1 MARKPKAFDIW
12 KEMKPAGLRRLAMA
26 VFLLFGVFGPL
37 TFLMESKLHIVS
49 WSFIVIQTVASGG
62 MAASIILFGRNRWWA
77 IMLVIV
83 FWGGVMV
90 FNSGGLGIVFNNEG
104 MKIQLNGVNASENVE
119 KKADLSVP
127 TPEQLNDIYT
137 QRGIV
142 GIAAI
147 ALLSFGYAMF
157 IKVIHAE
164 VRQRSRLEAEV
175 NIAKSIQESLLPDS
189 VLQNS
194 WITVVGSMTP
204 AAEVGGDVY
213 DVIPISDDLIAVAIA
228 DVSGHGVGAGILS
241 AMTKSALHLQLQH
254 DASPVAVL
262 EHLNKTLFEVSDEKT
277 FVTFGYMLI
286 DHAHKTIALS
296 TAGHPPVLQFDSAS
310 KKINFHR
317 TANIGLGM
325 RRETSFSYLNL
336 PFRSG
341 DTFVLYTDGAVE
353 TADPKGEQ
361 FGIERIQ
368 EIVTDHRGSVQDLCS
383 VMNERLKEFTA
394 AGTFQDDVTI
404 VCVRLL

>member
-1 MARKPKAFDIW
+1 MSIPSFEIW
-12 KEMKPAGLRRLAMA
+12 KEMKPPLLRRLALA
-26 VFLLFGVFGPL
+26 VFFLFGVFGPL
-37 TFLMESKLHIVS
+37 TVLMESKLHILS
-49 WSFIVIQTVASGG
+49 WSFILVQTFASGG
-62 MAASIILFGRNRWWA
+62 MAASIILFGRNRWWS
-77 IMLVIV
+77 IMLIIL

-104 MKIQLNGVNASENVE
+104 MKIQLNGINASENVE
-119 KKADLSVP
+119 KKEDMPPP
-127 TPEQLNDIYT
+127 THDQLNAIYT

-142 GIAAI
+142 GIMAI
-147 ALLSFGYAMF
+147 ALVAFGYAMF
-157 IKVIHAE
+157 IKVIYTE

-175 NIAKSIQESLLPDS
+175 NIAKSIQESLLPDA

-213 DVIPISDDLIAVAIA
+213 DVIPISDDLVAVAIA

-262 EHLNKTLFEVSDEKT
+262 EHLNRTLFEVSDEKT
-277 FVTFGYMLI
+277 FVTFAYMLLDRSRRMI
-286 DHAHKTIALS
+286 SVA
-296 TAGHPPVLQFDSAS
+296 TAGHPPVLQYDSAL

-325 RRETSFSYLNL
+325 RQDASFTHLEL
-336 PFRSG
+336 PLRSG
-341 DTFVLYTDGAVE
+341 DTFVLYTDGAIE
-353 TADPKGEQ
+353 TADPNGEQ
-361 FGIERIQ
+361 FGVERIQ
-368 EIVTDHRGSVQDLCS
+368 EIVTSRHGSVQDLCS

-394 AGTFQDDVTI
+394 AKTFQDDVTI
-404 VCVRLL
+404 VGVRLL

>member
-1 MARKPKAFDIW
+1 
-12 KEMKPAGLRRLAMA
+12 
-26 VFLLFGVFGPL
+26 
-37 TFLMESKLHIVS
+37 
-49 WSFIVIQTVASGG
+49 
-62 MAASIILFGRNRWWA
+62 
-77 IMLVIV
+77 
-83 FWGGVMV
+83 
-90 FNSGGLGIVFNNEG
+90 
-104 MKIQLNGVNASENVE
+104 QLNA
-119 KKADLSVP
+119 
-127 TPEQLNDIYT
+127 IYT

-142 GIAAI
+142 GIMAI
-147 ALLSFGYAMF
+147 ALVAFGYAMF
-157 IKVIHAE
+157 IKVIHTE

-175 NIAKSIQESLLPDS
+175 NIAKGIQESLLPDA
-189 VLQNS
+189 VLQKS

-213 DVIPISDDLIAVAIA
+213 DVIPISDDLVAVAIA

-254 DASPVAVL
+254 DTSPVAVL
-262 EHLNKTLFEVSDEKT
+262 EHLNRTLFEVSDEKT

-286 DHAHKTIALS
+286 DHAHKTIALA
-296 TAGHPPVLQFDSAS
+296 TAGHPPVLQYDSAVN
-310 KKINFHR
+310 KINFYR

-325 RRETSFSYLNL
+325 RQDASFTHLEL

-353 TADPKGEQ
+353 TADPNGEQ

-368 EIVTDHRGSVQDLCS
+368 DIVATHHGSVQDLCS

-394 AGTFQDDVTI
+394 AKTFQDDVTI
-404 VCVRLL
+404 VCVHLL